1 MSDFPFTVGPKI
13 ERRPVHPTIDATQI
27 SELVDQFYT
36 KIRADER
43 LGLLFAEGMER
54 DWPEHLDRMK
64 SFWRSVLLRT
74 GEYKGKPV
82 PAHLKIDGIEVTDFQ
97 LWLRLFVETANEKFA
112 PEVAGLVE
120 SAALRIATSLWLSRA
135 TDPFALPLE
144 WPPAKPPNPTN
155 RLNGELT

>member
-13 ERRPVHPTIDATQI
+13 ERRPVHPTIDTFQI

-43 LGLLFAEGMER
+43 LGLLFAEGMEK

-64 SFWRSVLLRT
+64 AFWRSVLLTT

-82 PAHLKIDGIEVTDFQ
+82 PVHMKLPEIRTEDFQ
-97 LWLRLFVETANEKFA
+97 SWLALFEETANDLLDPGAVPIVLETA
-112 PEVAGLVE
+112 E
-120 SAALRIATSLWLSRA
+120 RIATSLWLARNP
-135 TDPFALPLE
+135 DPFTN
-144 WPPAKPPNPTN
+144 PPVWSDLRQAAAATN
-155 RLNGELT
+155 L